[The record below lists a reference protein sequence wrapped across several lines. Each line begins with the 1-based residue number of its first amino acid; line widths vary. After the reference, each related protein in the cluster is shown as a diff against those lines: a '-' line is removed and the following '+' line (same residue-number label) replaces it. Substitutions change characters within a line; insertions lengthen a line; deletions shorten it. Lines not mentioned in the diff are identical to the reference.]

1 MVCNCVFIKLYV
13 KVCNCVLFK
22 ILNLKIVFLFVLG
35 DLMLILGYCN
45 LWDLKK
51 IKMVILKV
59 GKIFYCLLI
68 LILVFKL

>member
-35 DLMLILGYCN
+35 DLLLILGYCN
-45 LWDLKK
+45 LGDLKK

-68 LILVFKL
+68 LVLVFKL